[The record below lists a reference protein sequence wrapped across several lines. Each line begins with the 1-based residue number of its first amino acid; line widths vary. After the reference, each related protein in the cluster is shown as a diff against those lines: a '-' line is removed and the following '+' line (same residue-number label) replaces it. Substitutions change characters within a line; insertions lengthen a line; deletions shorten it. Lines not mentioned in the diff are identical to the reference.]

1 MVAVAA
7 AEVGTGMWLSAL
19 HFAIGGSHS
28 RTPVQPNLQQS
39 RTRNKTT
46 RLEKW
51 EGLRFDGD

>member
-7 AEVGTGMWLSAL
+7 AKLSAGMWLSAL

-28 RTPVQPNLQQS
+28 RMPVQPNLQQS
-39 RTRNKTT
+39 STRNKTT